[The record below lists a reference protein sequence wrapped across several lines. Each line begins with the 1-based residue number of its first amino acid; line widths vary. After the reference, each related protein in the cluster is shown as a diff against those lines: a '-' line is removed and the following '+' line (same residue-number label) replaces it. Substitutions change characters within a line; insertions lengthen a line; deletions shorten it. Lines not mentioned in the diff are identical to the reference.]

1 MLGVTF
7 FDEWMNES
15 KIGWKQQ
22 ILIENLAGLNRSF
35 VRGKNWRVEEQSF
48 QNDCKN
54 KIIGFVTNSSALEQI
69 NRCKQAGICHRI
81 HFVFN

>member
-1 MLGVTF
+1 MKTTNTYRKSSWF
-7 FDEWMNES
+7 ES
-15 KIGWKQQ
+15 
-22 ILIENLAGLNRSF
+22 LI
-35 VRGKNWRVEEQSF
+35 VRGKNWRVEDQSF

-81 HFVFN
+81 HCVFN